1 MTSGKQQLERRQ
13 RTPKLVTCIGCGYL
27 SRKIVTPQLEY
38 EFKDNKGK
46 TTREVKDLWEY
57 DEIPYYC
64 RSAQPEEAGGLYFG
78 EQPYRDF
85 DPLKQVFTLG
95 CLRRAYNL
103 EGELAVEQIAPL
115 ERIDRYLKV
124 IRKERPCPFWFPHS
138 AGLTPVG
145 HQQLQEKQEEATRGR
160 WSNLICVLVGAGLS
174 GGFTVLAV
182 VATRL
187 LT

>member
-1 MTSGKQQLERRQ
+1 MANEKQQLERRQ
-13 RTPKLVTCIGCGYL
+13 RTLKLVTCIGCGYL
-27 SRKIVTPQLEY
+27 SRMIGTPQLDY
-38 EFKDNKGK
+38 EFKDNEGR
-46 TTREVKDLWEY
+46 TSLNFRYLWEY

-78 EQPYRDF
+78 ELPYRDY
-85 DPLKQVFTLG
+85 PAKQVFTLD
-95 CLRRAYNL
+95 CLRRAHNL
-103 EGELAVEQIAPL
+103 EGEFAIEQIAPL

-138 AGLTPVG
+138 AGLTPAG

-160 WSNLICVLVGAGLS
+160 WSNLICVLVGAGLT